1 MNINIKTTNIELT
14 EDLRGYVEKRI
25 ESLSKIIDMNHS
37 TAVIRVEV
45 GKTTEHH
52 QSGDIYRA
60 EFHIHVEGVEYYAS
74 TEKNDVYAA
83 IDETRDELLR
93 QARKKKGRMYD
104 LYERGARSLKKR
116 LKGIK
121 PW

>member
-1 MNINIKTTNIELT
+1 MNINIKTTSIELT
-14 EDLRGYVEKRI
+14 ADLKAYVEKRV
-25 ESLSKIIDMNHS
+25 ESLSKIIDISHP

-52 QSGDIYRA
+52 RSGDIYRA
-60 EFHIHVEGVEYYAS
+60 EFHVRVEGVEYYAS
-74 TEKNDVYAA
+74 SERDELYTA

-93 QARKKKGRMYD
+93 QARKKKGRMHD
-104 LYERGARSLKKR
+104 LFERGARSLKKR

>member
-1 MNINIKTTNIELT
+1 MNINIKTTGIELS
-14 EDLRGYVEKRI
+14 ENLHEYVEKRV
-25 ESLSKIIDMNHS
+25 ESLSKIVDISHP

-45 GKTTEHH
+45 GRTTS
-52 QSGDIYRA
+52 QQRSGDIYRA
-60 EFHIHVEGVEYYAS
+60 EFHVRVEGVEYYAS
-74 TEKNDVYAA
+74 SEKEDLYAS

-93 QARKKKGRMYD
+93 QARKKKGRMHD
-104 LYERGARSLKKR
+104 LFERGARSLKKR